1 MKFLENKA
9 VDDWSSPRQKKKDR
23 DNYSDKKRGKILYS
37 AVWLNP
43 LTSYE
48 EKSQQNYQMLETFLR
63 FSSETPF
70 MIKHILSFCA
80 APVTPSFTFIRV

>member
-9 VDDWSSPRQKKKDR
+9 VDDWSLPRQKRKKDR

-48 EKSQQNYQMLETFLR
+48 EKS
-63 FSSETPF
+63 
-70 MIKHILSFCA
+70 
-80 APVTPSFTFIRV
+80 

>member
-9 VDDWSSPRQKKKDR
+9 VDDWSSPRQKKKKKDR

-37 AVWLNP
+37 RVWLNP

-48 EKSQQNYQMLETFLR
+48 EKSQQNYQLR
-63 FSSETPF
+63 LF
-70 MIKHILSFCA
+70 
-80 APVTPSFTFIRV
+80 